1 MPDKIFLDTN
11 ILVYLAN
18 EDSPFHL
25 RSAEKFKEVAG
36 KSELWIRGIGLTT
49 VCIWYHFEYTSFL
62 TIYTFMIQFD

>member
-25 RSAEKFKEVAG
+25 RSEIGVRLDILTF
-36 KSELWIRGIGLTT
+36 IRGNHHGMFGGIRGLHT
-49 VCIWYHFEYTSFL
+49 VL
-62 TIYTFMIQFD
+62 NQM